1 MGPRDIARATGV
13 STDTLRHYER
23 KGLLPGVTRTASG
36 YRRFSAASVQR
47 VLLIQ
52 RALVVGFSL
61 SDLQRVFA
69 QRDHGGAP
77 CRNVRDL
84 VGARLDELSRHI
96 EDLISLRNDLR
107 VLLDEWDATLA
118 RTPSGQRAHLLEGL
132 GSKPGIE
139 RNRRTGRQP
148 LRRQRPRAR

>member
-69 QRDHGGAP
+69 QRDRGGAP
-77 CRNVRDL
+77 CRSVREL
-84 VGARLDELSRHI
+84 VGTRLDELSRHI
-96 EDLISLRNDLR
+96 EDLVGLRNDLR
-107 VLLDEWDATLA
+107 SLLDEWDATLA
-118 RTPSGQRAHLLEGL
+118 RTPSGERAHLLESL
-132 GSKPGIE
+132 GSKSGID
-139 RNRRTGRQP
+139 RNRRTRRAP
-148 LRRQRPRAR
+148 LRRPKPRAL